1 MKNLYKLSLKIF
13 YLLCCVIMLSACTQK
28 PQTLIRMPNPWT
40 DCRDNLECAGKIA
53 GFEFPLTLSNLQVRA
68 IKDMIEVTYPLD
80 EFRDV
85 VVRKTTEDLYNKIDI
100 SGDYNNYPI
109 KDTLTLDNGVNMLV
123 RRDNNLI
130 YVAYLGAST
139 GYYSINCSKGMTKK
153 ELQQV
158 YSIIAEVEAPK
169 IPSEAF
175 N

>member
-28 PQTLIRMPNPWT
+28 FQTLIGMPNLWT

-53 GFEFPLTLSNLQVRA
+53 GFKFPLILSNLQVRA
-68 IKDMIEVTYPLD
+68 MKDMIEVTYPLD
-80 EFRDV
+80 ESRDV

-109 KDTLTLDNGVNMLV
+109 KDTLTLDNEVNLLV

-169 IPSEAF
+169 IPPEAF
-175 N
+175 D

>member
-13 YLLCCVIMLSACTQK
+13 CLLCCVIVLSACTQK
-28 PQTLIRMPNPWT
+28 PQILIRMPNPWT

-100 SGDYNNYPI
+100 SGDYNNNPI

>member
-13 YLLCCVIMLSACTQK
+13 CLLCCVIMLSACTQK

-53 GFEFPLTLSNLQVRA
+53 GFEFPLT

>member
-1 MKNLYKLSLKIF
+1 
-13 YLLCCVIMLSACTQK
+13 MLSACTQK
-28 PQTLIRMPNPWT
+28 SQTLIGMPNPWT

-53 GFEFPLTLSNLQVRA
+53 GFEFPLILSNLQVRA
-68 IKDMIEVTYPLD
+68 MKDMIEVTYPLD

-100 SGDYNNYPI
+100 SGDYNNYSI

-169 IPSEAF
+169 IPAEAF
-175 N
+175 D

>member
-28 PQTLIRMPNPWT
+28 FQTLIGMPNLWT

-53 GFEFPLTLSNLQVRA
+53 GFEFPLILSNLQVRA
-68 IKDMIEVTYPLD
+68 MKDMIEVTYPLD

-85 VVRKTTEDLYNKIDI
+85 VVHKTTEDLYNKIDI

-109 KDTLTLDNGVNMLV
+109 KDTLTLDNEVNLLV

-169 IPSEAF
+169 IPPEAF
-175 N
+175 D

>member
-28 PQTLIRMPNPWT
+28 FQTLIGMPNLWT

-53 GFEFPLTLSNLQVRA
+53 GFEFPLILSNLQVRA
-68 IKDMIEVTYPLD
+68 MKDMIEVTYPLD
-80 EFRDV
+80 ESRDV

-109 KDTLTLDNGVNMLV
+109 KDTLTLDNEVNLLV

-169 IPSEAF
+169 IPPEAF
-175 N
+175 D

>member
-13 YLLCCVIMLSACTQK
+13 CLLCCVIMLSACTQK
-28 PQTLIRMPNPWT
+28 SQTLIGMANSWT

-53 GFEFPLTLSNLQVRA
+53 GFEFPLVLSNLQVRA
-68 IKDMIEVTYPLD
+68 MKDMIEVTYPLD

-85 VVRKTTEDLYNKIDI
+85 VVRKTTEDLYNKVDI

-109 KDTLTLDNGVNMLV
+109 KDTLTLDNGVNLLV

-139 GYYSINCSKGMTKK
+139 GYYSINCSKGIVCVK
-153 ELQQV
+153 
-158 YSIIAEVEAPK
+158 
-169 IPSEAF
+169 
-175 N
+175 